1 MQKFRHKPTEIIV
14 HRFYNNNG
22 EVDKFLTENN
32 ETYCREYE
40 WSFEKAGELPLIV
53 IREYLPER
61 GAYSYIEVEHG
72 DYISRDEHGI
82 ITAFSQEDLE
92 EFYDEVGNGT
102 KK

>member
-1 MQKFRHKPTEIIV
+1 MQKFRHKPTEMVIQ
-14 HRFYNNNG
+14 RFYDNNG

-32 ETYCREYE
+32 DIYGREYK
-40 WSFEKAGELPLIV
+40 WKFEKVGELPLIV
-53 IREYLPER
+53 IREYLPAR

-92 EFYDEVGNGT
+92 EFYDEVRNGT
-102 KK
+102 KE